1 MLEENKKKRMLRVT
15 CTFAVLRGARSGWPT
30 LLVILLNI
38 QAPKNRVMEV
48 MIARFTQETPET
60 PMLRWGKAGGVGGR
74 HCGDFVGMN
83 TRSFRRGAIWR
94 Q

>member
-1 MLEENKKKRMLRVT
+1 MLYVT

-48 MIARFTQETPET
+48 TIARFTQEP
-60 PMLRWGKAGGVGGR
+60 LRRQCFAEGKLGEWVGALAVTLWG
-74 HCGDFVGMN
+74 
-83 TRSFRRGAIWR
+83 
-94 Q
+94 